1 MNRLM
6 RELTVL
12 VAAFGV
18 AAVFGWA
25 LGKGLGS
32 NNEVAAGG
40 GAINNVIAITGNDN
54 NRLYLI
60 DTDNEVILV
69 YEMPGGRTGFTMV
82 AGRYYNFDRQLA
94 RIKDLPYVSRG
105 YSLIQVKQR
114 YEALQGR

>member
-1 MNRLM
+1 MNRLL
-6 RELTVL
+6 RELTVI

-60 DTDNEVILV
+60 DTENKVILV

-82 AGRYYNFDRQLA
+82 AGRLYDYDRQLA
-94 RIKDLPYVSRG
+94 RIRDLPYTSRG
-105 YSLIQVKQR
+105 YSLRQIQKSYEDLQR
-114 YEALQGR
+114 R

>member
-1 MNRLM
+1 MNRLL

-32 NNEVAAGG
+32 NGEVEAGG
-40 GAINNVIAITGNDN
+40 GAINNVIAVTGNEN

-60 DTDNEVILV
+60 DTDTKVILV
-69 YEMPGGRTGFTMV
+69 YENSSNKRGFTMV
-82 AGRYYNFDRQLA
+82 AGRFYDFDRQLA
-94 RIKDLPYVSRG
+94 RIKDLPYDQRK
-105 YSLIQVKQR
+105 YSLRQIKTWYENTQR
-114 YEALQGR
+114 

>member
-1 MNRLM
+1 MNRLL

-32 NNEVAAGG
+32 NSEVAAGG
-40 GAINNVIAITGNDN
+40 GAINNVIAVTGDDK

-60 DTDNEVILV
+60 DTATKVVLV
-69 YEMPGGRTGFTMV
+69 YEMTSTNSGFSLV
-82 AGRYYNFDRQLA
+82 AGRFYEFDRQLA
-94 RIKDLPYVSRG
+94 QKKDLPYASRG
-105 YSLIQVKQR
+105 YSLRQVKQW
-114 YEALQGR
+114 YEDLQRR